1 MTSALIEL
9 YIVSAEAPRSVN
21 MRYATETKLVH
32 IRVLAP
38 QV

>member
-21 MRYATETKLVH
+21 MRYATRTNALCTLEC
-32 IRVLAP
+32 
-38 QV
+38 